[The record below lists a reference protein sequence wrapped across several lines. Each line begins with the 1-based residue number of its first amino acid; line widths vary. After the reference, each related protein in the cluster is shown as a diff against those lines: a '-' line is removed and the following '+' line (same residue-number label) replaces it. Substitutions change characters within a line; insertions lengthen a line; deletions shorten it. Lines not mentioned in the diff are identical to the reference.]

1 MRPRIVASPSM
12 LIFWDYFK
20 LIIDAQ
26 ILNRSRKLI
35 RMFIRHHLT
44 KNWMLLIFP
53 TYRCII
59 FIFKKRL
66 TSPFIDMRP
75 NKEKVN
81 TKPFFK
87 RNTKLLF
94 KLHHFGGKMKV
105 D

>member
-12 LIFWDYFK
+12 LISQDYFK

-26 ILNRSRKLI
+26 ILNRLRKLI

-44 KNWMLLIFP
+44 KNWILLTFP
-53 TYRCII
+53 TYMCII
-59 FIFKKRL
+59 FILKKPL

-81 TKPFFK
+81 TKPLFK
-87 RNTKLLF
+87 R
-94 KLHHFGGKMKV
+94 
-105 D
+105 